1 VYGLIGSVDM
11 ARSGAWYKELTP
23 REREVAR
30 LVARG
35 LSNKQVA
42 RNLGLSDGTVKQHL
56 HKIFQKLGANNRR
69 ALRGHFQRA
78 AE

>member
-1 VYGLIGSVDM
+1 VYGLIGPSD
-11 ARSGAWYKELTP
+11 GTKWTWYKELTLAS
-23 REREVAR
+23 EVAR

-35 LSNKQVA
+35 LSNKKVA
-42 RNLGLSDGTVKQHL
+42 RNLGMSDGTVKQHL
-56 HKIFQKLGANNRR
+56 HKIFKKLGANNRR